1 MKKLALLAALALM
14 GSAAFAA
21 APVATVSLNN
31 FDPDRPIFY
40 LAAGTSAPFNKGI
53 NVQVWGGPV
62 GGTLAALKT
71 PTGADTFPILDG
83 AAGYFDAGSVGI
95 VPGVAA
101 GADAEFQLVAF
112 EGATFGAAQNVLQSS
127 KWTQATKSEDV
138 EPPAL
143 PVGTPLQISTATP
156 LVIGP
161 IPEPSTIALGLLGA
175 AALLIRR
182 RK

>member
-1 MKKLALLAALALM
+1 MKKLVLIAALAIM
-14 GSAAFAA
+14 GTAAWAA

-31 FDPDRPIFY
+31 FVPDRPIFY
-40 LAAGTSAPFNKGI
+40 MQAGTGAAAGI
-53 NVQVWGGPV
+53 NVQVLGGAPGSV
-62 GGTLAALKT
+62 LQPLKT
-71 PTGADTFPILDG
+71 PAGADTFQILGD
-83 AAGYFDAGSVGI
+83 GYFDAGAVGI

-101 GADAEFQLVAF
+101 GGTGEFQLRAW
-112 EGATFGAAQNVLQSS
+112 EGADFASAKNGIVSS
-127 KWTQATKSEDV
+127 TWQQATKGEDV

-143 PVGTPLQISTATP
+143 PVGIDLQVPAGLTIVA
-156 LVIGP
+156 

>member
-1 MKKLALLAALALM
+1 MKKLALLAALAIM
-14 GSAAFAA
+14 GTAAWAA

-40 LAAGTSAPFNKGI
+40 LAQGTMASANI
-53 NVQVWGGPV
+53 NFQILGGAP
-62 GGTLAALKT
+62 GSALVPIKT
-71 PTGADTFPILDG
+71 PAGQDTFQLLGTDAP
-83 AAGYFDAGSVGI
+83 GYFDAGTVGI

-101 GADAEFQLVAF
+101 GGNAEFQFVAW
-112 EGATFGAAQNVLQSS
+112 EGASQSAAQNSVRSS
-127 KWTQATKSEDV
+127 TWQQATKSEDV

-143 PVGTPLQISTATP
+143 PSGIALQLPAGLTIVA
-156 LVIGP
+156 V
-161 IPEPSTIALGLLGA
+161 PEPSTIALGLLGA